1 MLKLLNRIK
10 SKKRGFTLIELIVVI
25 AILGILAAILVPSM
39 INIVNSSRDSVNM
52 ANARSVY
59 SAAKSAY
66 VTVTVSGDGTS
77 LTGPSADK
85 AAVESATAAG
95 TDLNDKFLYAVKQ
108 NLSNS
113 VKADDD
119 YTIYYDADGITRVD
133 YNGQVYNPDGTSS
146 ATTTS

>member
-39 INIVNSSRDSVNM
+39 INIVNSSRESVNM

-66 VTVTVSGDGTS
+66 VTVTVNGGTI
-77 LTGPSADK
+77 TGTTATK
-85 AAVESATAAG
+85 AQVDAATE
-95 TDLNDKFLYAVKQ
+95 DSNEFLFQIKE

-113 VKADDD
+113 VKSSDD
-119 YTIYYDADGITRVD
+119 YTINYTADDGITSVE
-133 YNGQVYNPDGTSS
+133 YNGATYDPTTGTSS
-146 ATTTS
+146 VTTTS